1 MKRELLNKN
10 KMHVAKVFTLII
22 FLFLFVFILRLGY
35 LCLTGKV
42 DGIDLQSF
50 ADERNTKRETLYSLR
65 GTIYD
70 ANEEVLAQTINSYT
84 LIAYLDSSR
93 SEGYETPQHVVD
105 KELTAEKL

>member
-50 ADERNTKRETLYSLR
+50 ANERNTKRETLYSLR

-84 LIAYLDSSR
+84 LIA
-93 SEGYETPQHVVD
+93 
-105 KELTAEKL
+105 